1 MAEAHASGIA
11 PDRFWHSTYRE
22 IYAAIAG
29 DALRR
34 RRDRHAIMWGAWHG
48 AAFERS
54 KRMPNLGSLLAKME
68 PKREMSN
75 REQRASIMAFA
86 RAMGATVEYR
96 KKVQA

>member
-1 MAEAHASGIA
+1 MLEAHASGIT

-22 IYAAIAG
+22 VYAAIAG

-34 RRDRHAIMWGAWHG
+34 RRDRQAIMWGAWHG

-54 KRMPNLGSLLAKME
+54 KRMPNLGTLLAKLE

-75 REQRASIMAFA
+75 REQRASIIAFA
-86 RAMGATVEYR
+86 KAMGATVEIR
-96 KKVQA
+96 KRA